1 MERPVPAPHEPPRPL
16 ICQQSLW
23 EVQLIPPDRAHSGR
37 FQMSGEPKLVHA
49 APLYYAGEYLPRNPL
64 RTRVQSQPSS
74 RNENGPEPLGAI
86 LISGGGGGNRTHV
99 LGSRG
104 RGVYECISG
113 FWARGSKLP

>member
-1 MERPVPAPHEPPRPL
+1 MSARDALLGGAIPSESSPYHLEAAGIEPSSSARTRRIGRL
-16 ICQQSLW
+16 ALQGG
-23 EVQLIPPDRAHSGR
+23 LIPPDRAHSGR

-86 LISGGGGGNRTHV
+86 LISGGGG
-99 LGSRG
+99 
-104 RGVYECISG
+104 
-113 FWARGSKLP
+113 